1 MVERRMKNENRRIL
15 WIDDE
20 IDGLKAHIL
29 FLKGKGYDITSVS
42 NGDDALSLIK
52 EQHYD
57 AVLLDQIMPGRDG
70 MSTLALI
77 REIEP
82 NLPVIMVTKSEEEE
96 LMDEAIGNRID
107 DFLVKPLSPAS
118 ILPILKRV
126 LDQEKIIGKKVPQD
140 YTTDFNKIR
149 AMKESASSWRE
160 WIDVY
165 LRLCEWELEFDQLEK
180 TGLEETHA
188 ELKKECNAL
197 FSSYVEKTYTA
208 WLNGK
213 DSPILSVD
221 VISKY
226 VLPFLERGEQVYFI
240 VIDCLRL
247 DQWLTIEPLL
257 RPHFQMTRDYY
268 YSILPSATLYSR
280 NALFS
285 GLFPREIEQKYPR
298 YWEEI
303 PEDETSTNQ
312 YEKKLLEIRLE
323 QVGFNL
329 KPPLRYFKIFD
340 TRGGEE
346 YIHHASSTNMV
357 SLAALVVNFID
368 ILTHK
373 RSQIDIL
380 QEISPDESAFRS
392 LTKSWFIHSALFEI
406 LKIIARKDV
415 VVILTSDHGSVLS
428 NRASRAYG
436 NKDTTTSLRYKVGNN
451 LGCIPNEAVHITD
464 PKEYKLPGGS
474 IGKNYILAKEDYY
487 FVYPNQFHEYKRQ
500 FRGGFQHGG
509 ISMEEMILPCVIMK
523 PR

>member
-1 MVERRMKNENRRIL
+1 MKGEARKIL

-20 IDGLKAHIL
+20 ID
-29 FLKGKGYDITSVS
+29 FLKSHIFFLQGKGYNITPVS
-42 NGDDALSLIK
+42 NGDDGLSLIK

-82 NLPVIMVTKSEEEE
+82 TLPVIMVTKSEEED

-107 DFLVKPLSPAS
+107 DFLVKPLSPNR

-126 LDQEKIIGKKVPQD
+126 LDQKRIIETKVPQN
-140 YTTDFNKIR
+140 YTTDFNRINAIK
-149 AMKESASSWRE
+149 AGNPDWEE
-160 WIDVY
+160 WMSLYVS
-165 LRLCEWELEFDQLEK
+165 LSEWDIEFDKLEN
-180 TGLEETHA
+180 TGLEQTHI
-188 ELKKECNAL
+188 EQKKDCNAL
-197 FSSYVEKTYTA
+197 FSNYVEENYA
-208 WLNGK
+208 DWLNGRN
-213 DSPILSVD
+213 SPTLSVD
-221 VISKY
+221 IIDKY
-226 VLPFLERGEQVYFI
+226 ILPLLQNREQVYFI
-240 VIDCLRL
+240 VVDCLRL

-257 RPHFQMTRDYY
+257 QPYFQITRDYF

-285 GLFPREIEQKYPR
+285 GLFPREMAQKYPE
-298 YWEEI
+298 YWEES
-303 PEDETSTNQ
+303 PDDETSTNQ
-312 YEKKLLEIRLE
+312 HEKKLLQIKLE
-323 QVGFNL
+323 QMGINL

-340 TRGGEE
+340 TRGGTE
-346 YIHHASSTNMV
+346 YIRHASSTNRV

-380 QEISPDESAFRS
+380 QQISPDESAFRS
-392 LTKSWFIHSALFEI
+392 LTKSWFVHSSLFEI
-406 LKIIARKDV
+406 LKIISRKNVTV
-415 VVILTSDHGSVLS
+415 VLTSDHGSILS
-428 NRASRAYG
+428 NRAARAYG
-436 NKDTTTSLRYKVGNN
+436 NKDTSTSLRFKMGNN
-451 LGCIPNEAVHITD
+451 LGCDPDEAMHITD
-464 PKEYKLPGGS
+464 PKDYKLPGGS

-509 ISMEEMILPCVIMK
+509 ISMEEMILPCVIM
-523 PR
+523 RSR